1 MAVRGKV
8 VSGHRFSATGSIPG
22 FSEHVTADAVGSG
35 RAKED
40 R

>member
-8 VSGHRFSATGSIPG
+8 VSGRRFSVAGSIPG
-22 FSEHVTADAVGSG
+22 YPERVTADAVRSG

>member
-8 VSGHRFSATGSIPG
+8 VSGRSYFVAGSIPG
-22 FSEHVTADAVGSG
+22 YPEPVTAVAVRSG

>member
-8 VSGHRFSATGSIPG
+8 VSGRRFFVAGSIPG
-22 FSEHVTADAVGSG
+22 YPEHVTTNPVRSG

>member
-8 VSGHRFSATGSIPG
+8 VSGHRFSIAGSIPG
-22 FSEHVTADAVGSG
+22 YPERRTANAVRSG

>member
-8 VSGHRFSATGSIPG
+8 VSGHRLSVAGSIPG
-22 FSEHVTADAVGSG
+22 HPERVTANAAGSG

>member
-8 VSGHRFSATGSIPG
+8 VSGHRYSAAGSIPG
-22 FSEHVTADAVGSG
+22 FPEHVTAGAVGSG